1 MSKRKAPS
9 ETAAATAGKGK
20 QRLAEPEQDFD
31 DEAALESFMDGVG
44 DGSGD
49 LGDDDD
55 LVDNAEQLANAL
67 DTEDGADDDLLAG
80 FGDDVGEEGDDG
92 QAAEP
97 FNAEVGDLP
106 DGLAEDTLT
115 GEEEVDLSGHSEM
128 TLPQVRRVAIALA
141 ANESLTSVK
150 LAEHSLAVGELKE
163 DDELEWD
170 SEEYTD
176 VDAIIIAELLKKNT
190 TVSRLD
196 LARNQIGDAGA
207 YALAEVLKVNSTLEY
222 LNLESNPFG
231 EVGGAAFVSTL
242 GGNSTL
248 QYLNLKEIGLT
259 SGLQDA
265 LKSAWQQGG
274 RGIGLH
280 L

>member
-31 DEAALESFMDGVG
+31 DEEALESFMDGVG

-80 FGDDVGEEGDDG
+80 FGDDGEEGDDG

-97 FNAEVGDLP
+97 FNTEVGDLP

-128 TLPQVRRVAIALA
+128 TLPQARRVAIALA